1 MLVSLATNIPE
12 SAQTAR
18 VDSIAPYLY
27 YRVMSIMVVDF
38 SKTQVALFRTDNFE
52 TYLLTV

>member
-1 MLVSLATNIPE
+1 MVVNLATNIPV

-18 VDSIAPYLY
+18 VNSIAPNLY
-27 YRVMSIMVVDF
+27 YRVMSIMVVDV
-38 SKTQVALFRTDNFE
+38 SKSQVALFRTDNFE